1 MCFQKM
7 ESMKRLVM
15 NPLTTE
21 NQQQNANINY
31 RKQFVS
37 ITTKGYNEFFLKYLI
52 HFDNKTNKYL
62 QIIHVLSCEV
72 CFVINICAFPALV
85 FSYSCIK
92 SSHKSLESHKYPYGH
107 G

>member
-15 NPLTTE
+15 NPLTAE
-21 NQQQNANINY
+21 NQQQNASINY

-52 HFDNKTNKYL
+52 HFYN
-62 QIIHVLSCEV
+62 E
-72 CFVINICAFPALV
+72 
-85 FSYSCIK
+85 
-92 SSHKSLESHKYPYGH
+92 
-107 G
+107 

>member
-52 HFDNKTNKYL
+52 HFDN
-62 QIIHVLSCEV
+62 E
-72 CFVINICAFPALV
+72 
-85 FSYSCIK
+85 
-92 SSHKSLESHKYPYGH
+92 
-107 G
+107 